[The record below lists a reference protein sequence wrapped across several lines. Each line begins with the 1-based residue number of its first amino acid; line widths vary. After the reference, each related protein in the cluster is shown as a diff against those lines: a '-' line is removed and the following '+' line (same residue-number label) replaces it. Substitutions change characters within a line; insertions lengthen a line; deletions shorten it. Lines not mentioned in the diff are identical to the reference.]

1 MRIVIDMQGAQS
13 DSRYRGIGRYTLSF
27 VRALIEQGQDH
38 EFYLVL
44 NGDLPESIERIR
56 NDFNDIIP
64 QSRFRIWHQPQPG
77 GARESQSGWRR
88 SASELIREAL
98 ILSLSPDVVHIPSF
112 FEGYVDSSVMGLEWL
127 HESGVQVSITLYDLI
142 PLVNP
147 AHYLDPDPKYRK
159 FYLSQLDQ
167 FSKANL
173 LLGISNFS
181 CKQAIEYLHLDPKM
195 VINTSLAISSTCF
208 FLASKADQ
216 SQEVLSRFSLKNDF
230 ILCVGGGDPRKN
242 LLGLVQAYALLDS
255 QIREGIDLVLIGP
268 NLDEGEIQSQ
278 SPTDRMGH
286 IHVLGH
292 ISDDDLR
299 ALYQSCKIFVF
310 PSLYEGFGLPPLEAM
325 SCGAPVI
332 SSDSTSLPEVVG
344 LEEALFDASSPQV
357 MSDKM
362 RDVLTS
368 ENLRLRL
375 IEHGKH
381 QAKQFSFSKTGK
393 KALDAMHA
401 LIVSHS
407 ASQKKKPET
416 DANVIY
422 QKLIVKI
429 AAISPSEG
437 RPNHTDLILCAK
449 VIADTFPQKPSLPRI
464 FVDISEL
471 AQRDAKTGIQRVTRS
486 ILHELLV
493 NPPEGYQIEPIYG
506 TTEKIG
512 YKFARS
518 FTRQLFNNPN
528 LAGEDDFIDPQAGDI
543 FLGLDLQH
551 HTTRVQA
558 QHLQSMRRAG
568 VLVYFVVYDLLPIQ
582 FPHFWPA
589 EHGVDKVHEEWLT
602 VVCQGDGALCISRA
616 VADELAEW
624 MRKTLPPKPNFQIS
638 WFHLGADLQGSIPTF
653 GLPENAT
660 SVLSTL
666 SIRKSFLL
674 VGTIE
679 PRKGYAQVLDA
690 FELLWSKGI
699 DVNLVIVGKIG
710 WAVEGLLDK
719 LETHCELG
727 KRLFWLQ
734 GVSDEY
740 LDRIYQSS
748 ACLIA
753 ASEGEGFGLPL
764 IEAAQHGLPII
775 ARDLPV
781 FKEVAGSGAYY
792 FSGLQAS
799 DLGNAIQK
807 WIALD
812 EQGKTPLS
820 AKVKSLTWSESA
832 QMISSR
838 LFEMRGYG

>member
-27 VRALIEQGQDH
+27 VRALLEQGRDH

-44 NGDLPESIERIR
+44 NGDLPASIERIR
-56 NDFNDIIP
+56 DDFNDLIP
-64 QSRFRIWHQPQPG
+64 QSRIRIWYQPDPG
-77 GARESQSGWRR
+77 GARESHSGWCRR
-88 SASELIREAL
+88 ASELIREAL

-127 HESGVQVSITLYDLI
+127 RESGVKVSITLHDLI

-147 AHYLDPDPKYRK
+147 AQYLDPDPKYGK
-159 FYLSQLDQ
+159 FYRSQLDQ

-173 LLGISNFS
+173 LLGVSDFS
-181 CKQAIEYLHLDPKM
+181 CKQAIEYLHLDPNM
-195 VINTSLAISSTCF
+195 VVNTSSAVSSECF
-208 FLASKADQ
+208 FLSSNVDQ
-216 SQEVLSRFSLKNDF
+216 SREVLIRMGLKNDF

-242 LLGLVQAYALLDS
+242 LLGLVQAYAILDI
-255 QIREGIDLVLIGP
+255 QIREAIDLALIGP
-268 NLDEGEIQSQ
+268 NLHEGEIQSQ
-278 SPTDRMGH
+278 SPSDGIGDIH
-286 IHVLGH
+286 ILGH
-292 ISDDDLR
+292 VSDDDLR
-299 ALYQSCKIFVF
+299 VLYQTCKIFVF

-344 LEEALFDASSPQV
+344 LTEALFDASSAQV
-357 MSDKM
+357 MSTKM
-362 RDVLTS
+362 RDVLTN
-368 ENLRLRL
+368 ENLRSRL
-375 IEHGKH
+375 IEHGKR

-393 KALDAMHA
+393 KALDAMGA
-401 LIVSHS
+401 LFISHPCP
-407 ASQKKKPET
+407 QKET
-416 DANVIY
+416 REATANAIY
-422 QKLIVKI
+422 QELITKI
-429 AAISPSEG
+429 STIPRSEG
-437 RPNHTDLILCAK
+437 KPHHNDLIFCAK
-449 VIADTFPQKPSLPRI
+449 AIADTFPKKPSLPRI

-486 ILHELLV
+486 ILYELLV

-506 TTEKIG
+506 TIDKIG
-512 YKFARS
+512 YKLARS
-518 FTRQLFNNPN
+518 FTRQLLNSADPI
-528 LAGEDDFIDPQAGDI
+528 GEDDFIDPQAGDI

-558 QHLQSMRRAG
+558 EHLQGMRRAG

-589 EHGVDKVHEEWLT
+589 EHRVDKVHEEWLT
-602 VVCQGDGALCISRA
+602 VVCQGDGALCISKA
-616 VADELAEW
+616 VADELGEW
-624 MRKTLPPKPNFQIS
+624 MKKTLPPKPNFQIS
-638 WFHLGADLQGSIPTF
+638 WFHLGANLQGSLPTF
-653 GLPENAT
+653 GLPEDAPF
-660 SVLSTL
+660 TL
-666 SIRKSFLL
+666 SALSARKSFLL

-690 FELLWSKGI
+690 FELLWSSGA

-710 WAVEGLLDK
+710 WVVEGLLDK
-719 LETHCELG
+719 LENHVELG
-727 KRLFWLQ
+727 KRLFWLR

-748 ACLIA
+748 SCLIA

-781 FKEVAGSGAYY
+781 FKEVASSGAYY
-792 FSGLQAS
+792 FGGLQDS
-799 DLGNAIQK
+799 DLSGAIQQ
-807 WIALD
+807 WIGLAD
-812 EQGKTPLS
+812 QGKAPSSRKL
-820 AKVKSLTWSESA
+820 KSLTWSESA

-838 LFEMRGYG
+838 LFEMTDQR

>member
-27 VRALIEQGQDH
+27 VRALLEEGKDH

-44 NGDLPESIERIR
+44 NGDLPASIERIR
-56 NDFNDIIP
+56 DDFNDLIP
-64 QSRFRIWHQPQPG
+64 QSRIRMWYQPQPG
-77 GARESQSGWRR
+77 AAREAQNGWRR
-88 SASELIREAL
+88 RASELIREAL

-112 FEGYVDSSVMGLEWL
+112 FEGYVDSSVMSLEWIR
-127 HESGVQVSITLYDLI
+127 ESGVKVSITLHDLI
-142 PLVNP
+142 PLVKP
-147 AHYLDPDPKYRK
+147 AQYLDPDPKYGK

-167 FSKANL
+167 FSKASL
-173 LLGISNFS
+173 LLGVSDFS
-181 CKQAIEYLHLDPKM
+181 CKQAIEYLDLDPSI
-195 VINTSLAISSTCF
+195 VVNTSSAISSECF
-208 FLASKADQ
+208 FLSSNTDKT
-216 SQEVLSRFSLKNDF
+216 QEVLSHFALKNDF

-242 LLGLVQAYALLDS
+242 LLGLVQAYAMLDI
-255 QIREGIDLVLIGP
+255 QIREAIDLVLIGP
-268 NLDEGEIQSQ
+268 NLHEYEIQSR
-278 SPTDRMGH
+278 SPSDSIGH

-299 ALYQSCKIFVF
+299 ALYQVCKIFVF

-344 LEEALFDASSPQV
+344 LEEALFDASSPQI
-357 MSDKM
+357 MSNKM
-362 RDVLTS
+362 KDVLTNES
-368 ENLRLRL
+368 LRLRL

-393 KALDAMHA
+393 KALEAMNA
-401 LIVSHS
+401 LIVSYS
-407 ASQKKKPET
+407 PSQKKKSET
-416 DANVIY
+416 VKNVIY
-422 QKLIVKI
+422 QKLIAKI
-429 AAISPSEG
+429 STIPRSEG
-437 RPNHTDLILCAK
+437 APNQNDLILCAK
-449 VIADTFPQKPSLPRI
+449 AIADTFPQKPSLPRI

-471 AQRDAKTGIQRVTRS
+471 AQRDSKTGIQRVTRS
-486 ILHELLV
+486 ILYELLV

-506 TTEKIG
+506 TIEKIG
-512 YKFARS
+512 YKLARS
-518 FTRQLFNNPN
+518 FTRQLLNSADPV
-528 LAGEDDFIDPQAGDI
+528 GEDDFIDPQDGDI

-558 QHLQSMRRAG
+558 EYLQGMRRAG

-589 EHGVDKVHEEWLT
+589 EHRVDKVHEEWLT
-602 VVCQGDGALCISRA
+602 VVCQGDGALCISKA
-616 VADELAEW
+616 VADELGKW
-624 MRKTLPPKPNFQIS
+624 MKKTLPPKPNFQIS
-638 WFHLGADLQGSIPTF
+638 WFHLGANLQGSLPTF
-653 GLPENAT
+653 GLPDDAP
-660 SVLSTL
+660 SVLSAL
-666 SIRKSFLL
+666 AARKSFLL

-690 FELLWSKGI
+690 FELLWSNGA

-710 WAVEGLLDK
+710 WVAEGLVNK
-719 LETHCELG
+719 LENHVELG
-727 KRLFWLQ
+727 KRLFWLK

-748 ACLIA
+748 SCLIA

-764 IEAAQHGLPII
+764 IEAAQHGIPII

-781 FKEVAGSGAYY
+781 FKEVASSGAYY
-792 FSGLQAS
+792 FVGLQDS
-799 DLGNAIQK
+799 DLSGAIQK

-812 EQGKTPLS
+812 DQGKAPSS
-820 AKVKSLTWSESA
+820 AKVSSLTWSESA

-838 LFEMRGYG
+838 LFEMRDQH